1 METEHGSETESKRMP
16 SSLWRYISR
25 ARPDLVLLVIY
36 LLLLCLINWLW
47 VEQRV
52 ILYLFYLPVIFAAWF
67 MPKRQAVGVAILAA
81 MMVVAYAFFI
91 PGRLTAPTR
100 DALVWADLTIWGGI
114 LVVTAYIVSTLRFR
128 AERAL
133 RDLQR
138 AYSGV
143 LSILSK
149 FISIID
155 ADTEAHS
162 VRVSAWAV
170 RLAQALGLNRSSVE
184 EARLVGLLH
193 DVGKVDI
200 SVELIRKAATLSQE
214 EQTAIKAHAAQGAA
228 MIKPMGGILAKIAN
242 AIEAHH
248 EKMDGSG
255 YRGLKGEEIP
265 LLARIV
271 AVADALDAMLSDRPY
286 RKGTGLSQ
294 ALDGIVAGSGTHFDP
309 KVVAALKK
317 IVHEDGEQAVVMP
330 PLVDSRIK

>member
-1 METEHGSETESKRMP
+1 
-16 SSLWRYISR
+16 
-25 ARPDLVLLVIY
+25 
-36 LLLLCLINWLW
+36 
-47 VEQRV
+47 
-52 ILYLFYLPVIFAAWF
+52 

-81 MMVVAYAFFI
+81 IMVVAYAFFI
-91 PGRLTAPTR
+91 PGKLTAPTR

-114 LVVTAYIVSTLRFR
+114 LVVTAYIVLTLRFR

-170 RLAQALGLNRSSVE
+170 RLAQALGLDRSSLE

-200 SVELIRKAATLSQE
+200 SVELIRKAATLSHE
-214 EQTAIKAHAAQGAA
+214 EQAAIKVHAAQGAA
-228 MIKPMGGILAKIAN
+228 LIKPVGGILAKIAN

-248 EKMDGSG
+248 EKVDGSG
-255 YRGLKGEEIP
+255 YWGLKGEEIP

-294 ALDGIVAGSGTHFDP
+294 ALDAIVAGSGSHFDP
-309 KVVAALKK
+309 KVVAALKR
-317 IVHEDGEQAVVMP
+317 IMHEDGEQAVVLP
-330 PLVDSRIK
+330 PLLESHIK